1 MATIRTLFERFSR
14 HRVLKRKL
22 PADLGGR
29 RLYVSPDAA
38 LRFWLPITD
47 RTDPLLFQ
55 LVREFV
61 KPGAVVW
68 DVGANVG
75 LFSFAAAALAGEAGF
90 VLAIEADPWLASLLI
105 RTAEVHPTRQ
115 ASVAVLAA
123 AVSNVPGVA
132 RFHIA
137 RRGRNANSL
146 EGLGADGDESGGA
159 RYSFPIPTVTL
170 DGLIDFFPAPS
181 LVKIDIEGAEY
192 AALVGGQEVLSKHR
206 PVILA
211 EVAEENRSRVQQCLH
226 GYKFFMTDGQPAA
239 GVPNNLIALP
249 TE

>member
-29 RLYVSPDAA
+29 CLYVSPDAA

-61 KPGAVVW
+61 KPGTVVW

-132 RFHIA
+132 RFHVA

-146 EGLGADGDESGGA
+146 EGLGADGGASGAPVIHFQSPQSRSTGLWI
-159 RYSFPIPTVTL
+159 SFPR
-170 DGLIDFFPAPS
+170 PA
-181 LVKIDIEGAEY
+181 
-192 AALVGGQEVLSKHR
+192 
-206 PVILA
+206 
-211 EVAEENRSRVQQCLH
+211 
-226 GYKFFMTDGQPAA
+226 
-239 GVPNNLIALP
+239 
-249 TE
+249 